1 MNSIMAV
8 FKCMPFLF
16 LAGVGTYML
25 CVALF
30 PSCREPDW
38 RQWKL
43 YTGYD
48 TEPHLLLRA
57 MGFMKPRKPDAV
69 GEMSEKTARSVYLVC
84 GCVLLLIAFVGI
96 RHFAGIPEVLPDL
109 LDWLPG

>member
-1 MNSIMAV
+1 
-8 FKCMPFLF
+8 
-16 LAGVGTYML
+16 ML
-25 CVALF
+25 CVVFF

-48 TEPHLLLRA
+48 SEPHFLLRA
-57 MGFMKPRKPDAV
+57 MGLMKPRKPVAE
-69 GEMSEKTARSVYLVC
+69 GEMSEKTARSFYLAC
-84 GCVLLLIAFVGI
+84 GCVFILIAFVGI

-109 LDWLPG
+109 LESLGN